1 VWLLAPV
8 PVILLLAGVTVLLL
22 AVTEPGRIARLPLT
36 PLQPVRSLLMSAL
49 PVGLLAPLVMLV
61 VPHTGDD
68 ILDRFGDAAVTTP
81 VTLLRTPS
89 AMPLAL
95 LGVLTLL
102 ILLTLLTPLVILVV
116 PHTRDDILDR
126 FGDAALVAVLMTTLV
141 STACL
146 AMLSLVCPSTA
157 SMDALRVALLVVSR
171 LLSFVSVLTEVVW
184 KVCHRVGL

>member
-1 VWLLAPV
+1 
-8 PVILLLAGVTVLLL
+8 
-22 AVTEPGRIARLPLT
+22 
-36 PLQPVRSLLMSAL
+36 MSAL
-49 PVGLLAPLVMLV
+49 PVGLLAPLGMLV
-61 VPHTGDD
+61 VPDARDD

-81 VTLLRTPS
+81 VTLRRTSS

-102 ILLTLLTPLVILVV
+102 ILLTLLTPLVMLVV
-116 PHTRDDILDR
+116 PYTGDDILDR